1 MTVNGDQVYYIIVMK
16 MRYIKKITEEQVEH
30 LRKVSRRGRNYR
42 ERERA
47 KAILLSYKGYNV
59 TVLSDIFEVSR
70 GTITN
75 WLDAWEERGVFGLK
89 DLPKQLSSNSFG
101 EKTLIYN

>member
-1 MTVNGDQVYYIIVMK
+1 
-16 MRYIKKITEEQVEH
+16 MRYVRKITQEQVEY
-30 LRKVSRRGRNYR
+30 LRDLSRRSRNYR

-75 WLDAWEERGVFGLK
+75 WLDAWEERGMMGLK
-89 DLPKQLSSNSFG
+89 DLPKQLNTN
-101 EKTLIYN
+101 TLSKRPLMYN

>member
-1 MTVNGDQVYYIIVMK
+1 MRYVRQITQDQVDY
-16 MRYIKKITEEQVEH
+16 
-30 LRKVSRRGRNYR
+30 LRDISRRSRNYR

-59 TVLSDIFEVSR
+59 TILSDIFEVSR

-75 WLDAWEERGVFGLK
+75 WLDAWETRGLGGLK
-89 DLPKQLSSNSFG
+89 DLPKQFTETTLSNKS
-101 EKTLIYN
+101 LINKPLMYN

>member
-1 MTVNGDQVYYIIVMK
+1 MRYVRQITQDQVEY
-16 MRYIKKITEEQVEH
+16 
-30 LRKVSRRGRNYR
+30 LRNVSRRSRNYR

-47 KAILLSYKGYNV
+47 KAILLSCKGYNV

-75 WLDAWEERGVFGLK
+75 WLDAWEARGLGGLK
-89 DLPKQLSSNSFG
+89 DLPKQLNVTPMNN
-101 EKTLIYN
+101 KLISTKPLMYN

>member
-1 MTVNGDQVYYIIVMK
+1 
-16 MRYIKKITEEQVEH
+16 MRYVRQITKEQVDY
-30 LRKVSRRGRNYR
+30 LRDVSRRSRNYR

-75 WLDAWEERGVFGLK
+75 WLDAWETRGLGGLK
-89 DLPKQLSSNSFG
+89 DLPKQLNDTSLSNKVLTT
-101 EKTLIYN
+101 KTLMYN

>member
-1 MTVNGDQVYYIIVMK
+1 MRYVRQITQDQVDY
-16 MRYIKKITEEQVEH
+16 
-30 LRKVSRRGRNYR
+30 LRDISRRSRNYR

-75 WLDAWEERGVFGLK
+75 WLDAWETRGLGGLK
-89 DLPKQLSSNSFG
+89 DLPKQLNETSLKTSLSNKVLTA
-101 EKTLIYN
+101 KTLMYN

>member
-1 MTVNGDQVYYIIVMK
+1 MTVNGDEAYYINLIK
-16 MRYIKKITEEQVEH
+16 MRYVRKITEEQVEH
-30 LRKVSRRGRNYR
+30 LRQVSRRSRNYR

-75 WLDAWEERGVFGLK
+75 WLDAWEERGIFGLK
-89 DLPKQLSSNSFG
+89 DLPKQLSINSFS
-101 EKTLIYN
+101 EKTLTYN

>member
-1 MTVNGDQVYYIIVMK
+1 
-16 MRYIKKITEEQVEH
+16 MRYVRKINQEQVEY
-30 LRKVSRRGRNYR
+30 LREVSRRGRNYR

-70 GTITN
+70 ATITN
-75 WLDAWEERGVFGLK
+75 WLDAWEARGMKGLK
-89 DLPKQLSSNSFG
+89 DLPKQSNNISLG
-101 EKTLIYN
+101 STSLNNTTLPSKELMYN

>member
-1 MTVNGDQVYYIIVMK
+1 MRYVRQITQDQVQY
-16 MRYIKKITEEQVEH
+16 
-30 LRKVSRRGRNYR
+30 LREISRRSRNYR

-75 WLDAWEERGVFGLK
+75 WLDAWETRGLRGLK
-89 DLPKQLSSNSFG
+89 DLPKQLGSTPITSND
-101 EKTLIYN
+101 LMYN

>member
-1 MTVNGDQVYYIIVMK
+1 MRYVRQITQDQVEY
-16 MRYIKKITEEQVEH
+16 
-30 LRKVSRRGRNYR
+30 LRDVSRRSRNYR

-75 WLDAWEERGVFGLK
+75 WLDAWEARGLGGLK
-89 DLPKQLSSNSFG
+89 DLPKQLNDTSLSNKVLTT
-101 EKTLIYN
+101 KTLMYN

>member
-1 MTVNGDQVYYIIVMK
+1 MRYVRQITQDQVDY
-16 MRYIKKITEEQVEH
+16 
-30 LRKVSRRGRNYR
+30 LRDVSRRSRNYR

-75 WLDAWEERGVFGLK
+75 WLDAWEERGLAGLK
-89 DLPKQLSSNSFG
+89 DLPKQVNIIPLNP
-101 EKTLIYN
+101 ETIVTKTLMYN